1 MPYVKQKEPSFA
13 KLGRLLKGYGLN
25 GAKMA
30 KILDRSQPT
39 GKDRIDHPGNLTL
52 DELSLISSRAHI
64 PMDELRDAIIR

>member
-1 MPYVKQKEPSFA
+1 MPYIPKPAPFA
-13 KLGRLLKGYGLN
+13 RMARLLKGYGLN

-52 DELSLISSRAHI
+52 EELAVISSRAHI
-64 PMDELRDAIIR
+64 PMDEIRDAIIR